1 MGVKATFDTANRL
14 IIITEAPVIP
24 PGAIVAQQTIDV
36 EIDLYSDAKEDW
48 ETNIGGNFR
57 KNRFLFSTAES
68 AGSPLPGGQV
78 EPAFFRFR
86 NDLGWRLLPYD
97 SDHELTLIGNIVP
110 ADPDLPIFAS
120 RPGRTILIFRDGS
133 QVAQMTTN
141 TTIDAVSQ
149 VPEIQD
155 IHGQT
160 ARSVYID
167 TEKVPI

>member
-1 MGVKATFDTANRL
+1 MRVRPIADSFASL
-14 IIITEAPVIP
+14 
-24 PGAIVAQQTIDV
+24 
-36 EIDLYSDAKEDW
+36 S
-48 ETNIGGNFR
+48 
-57 KNRFLFSTAES
+57 FLFSTAES

-110 ADPDLPIFAS
+110 ADPDLPIFAA

-141 TTIDAVSQ
+141 TVIEAVSQ
-149 VPEIQD
+149 VPEIQE
-155 IHGQT
+155 IHGQV
-160 ARSVYID
+160 ALDSR
-167 TEKVPI
+167 KQKRP